1 MGRAEAARGAEHL
14 WSTGGDGLGRRRK
27 EMGLKS
33 SQSRSPKCAVGCESG
48 DQAGQSAWRRA
59 LPPQREQVSDMTYA
73 RGATRVATAVLLLV
87 AVTAC
92 ADDGNDPATNPSAS
106 PSSSA
111 PTTSTPTPPT
121 DSELAS
127 EAASV
132 VLRRFYDVRNQLR
145 QDPSLPLDRLDEVAI
160 STELAAQKNLFKKER
175 KQGLHQTGETKVAK
189 LDVKSVNL
197 DNSDPKVGRVPTVQI
212 DLCFDVSGVDVI
224 DKNGKSVVSPDRP
237 DTGWI
242 RFLVSNYQWDKDP
255 EDGWRVASSQDIERT
270 PCDAS

>member
-1 MGRAEAARGAEHL
+1 MR
-14 WSTGGDGLGRRRK
+14 
-27 EMGLKS
+27 S
-33 SQSRSPKCAVGCESG
+33 SQIQSPKCVVGCESG

-59 LPPQREQVSDMTYA
+59 LPPQREQGISDMTYA

-92 ADDGNDPATNPSAS
+92 ADDGNDPATNPSAF

-111 PTTSTPTPPT
+111 PTTSTPTPPS
-121 DSELAS
+121 DSEVAS

-132 VLRRFYDVRNQLR
+132 VLRKFYDVRNQLR
-145 QDPSLPLDRLDEVAI
+145 QDPGLPLDRLDEVAI

-175 KQGLHQTGETKVAK
+175 TQGLHQIGETKVAK
-189 LDVKSVNL
+189 LDVTSVNL
-197 DNSDPKVGRVPTVQI
+197 DNSDPKVGKVPTVQI

-224 DKNGKSVVSPDRP
+224 DKNGKSVISPDRP

-242 RFLVSNYQWDKDP
+242 RFLVSNYQWDNDP
-255 EDGWRVASSQDIERT
+255 EGGWRVASSQDIERT
-270 PCDAS
+270 PCDAL